1 MCRNYLHSLM
11 SNLDL
16 AWCIQMVYNSASCVN
31 FEEDTGLP
39 YFGIEWLVQ
48 HFVPEGSQCLL
59 F

>member
-1 MCRNYLHSLM
+1 M